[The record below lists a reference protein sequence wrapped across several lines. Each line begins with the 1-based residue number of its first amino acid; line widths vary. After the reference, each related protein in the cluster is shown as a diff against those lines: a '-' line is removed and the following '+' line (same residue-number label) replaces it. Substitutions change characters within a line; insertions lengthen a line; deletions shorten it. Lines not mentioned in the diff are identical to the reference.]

1 MNRTIVRREASEVPD
16 NPVRSR
22 GEQRATPKR
31 RRGGTGRLLLTAAA
45 CVLLGAGVG
54 GCGSPP
60 SVLPAMRVVE
70 ATLRAE
76 ADRLEAG
83 QAQRDGQYLQQAR
96 ADLARGFGDDL
107 RAAEAL
113 DVEWIDRATRVY
125 VAARE
130 ALLRQELAL
139 ARQREVRAE
148 NLRLAAAAQARA
160 MAVLQQQDRLLQR
173 TLGLDLWRID
183 FSSVEPEPSP

>member
-1 MNRTIVRREASEVPD
+1 
-16 NPVRSR
+16 
-22 GEQRATPKR
+22 
-31 RRGGTGRLLLTAAA
+31 
-45 CVLLGAGVG
+45 
-54 GCGSPP
+54 
-60 SVLPAMRVVE
+60 MRVVE

-76 ADRLEAG
+76 ADRLGAG
-83 QAQRDGQYLQQAR
+83 QAQRDGLYLQQAR

-107 RAAEAL
+107 RAAETL